1 MATVTP
7 NIGLTKPAGTEN
19 VNLTVINENYDKIDA
34 AFGAMQTNLNAK
46 QNGLSIYVTSEKSYS
61 VPANSMT
68 QISQA
73 EVDLSELNCN
83 HIYGAYILYEGTFMP
98 YLIFQPVVKHL
109 QKVMVYAYHHNTQN
123 SAQTVKWKLAVV
135 YD

>member
-19 VNLTVINENYDKIDA
+19 VNLAVINENYDKIDT
-34 AFGAMQTNLNAK
+34 AFGTLQTGLNAK

-68 QISQA
+68 QISQG
-73 EVDLSELNCN
+73 EVDLSALNCN
-83 HIYGAYILYEGTFMP
+83 HIYGVYILYEGIFMP
-98 YLIFQPVVKHL
+98 YLIFQPVVKNL
-109 QKVMVYAYHHNTQN
+109 QNVTVYAYHHNNSN
-123 SAQTVKWKLAVV
+123 SAITVKWKVAVV

>member
-19 VNLTVINENYDKIDA
+19 VNLTVINENYDKIDV
-34 AFGAMQTNLNAK
+34 
-46 QNGLSIYVTSEKSYS
+46 YVTSEKSYS

-98 YLIFQPVVKHL
+98 YLIFQPVVKNL

>member
-19 VNLTVINENYDKIDA
+19 VNLTVINENYDKIDTA
-34 AFGAMQTNLNAK
+34 IGTIQTDMATK
-46 QNGLSIYVTSEKSYS
+46 QGSLSTYVTGEKSYS

-68 QISQA
+68 QISQL
-73 EVDLSELNCN
+73 EVDLTALNCS
-83 HIYGAYILYEGTFMP
+83 HIYGVYILYEGFFMP
-98 YLIFQPVVKHL
+98 YLIFQPIVKSLQTVV
-109 QKVMVYAYHHNTQN
+109 VYAYHHNTQN
-123 SAQTVKWKLAVV
+123 SAQTVKWKVAVV